1 MISANNV
8 TLRLGKKALFED
20 VNIKFTEGNCYGL
33 IGANGAGKS
42 TLFKIIKGVLTPDGG
57 EVILHGNT
65 IAGYLSQNMDEQ
77 DLSGASLKPSYLIEL
92 ELKIETISGKISRA
106 SENGEDGADR
116 VRITNA
122 SIRMNEYYSQD
133 GRLISF
139 PRVNA
144 SFVTRINKSD
154 CKPEATFTTEF
165 VVATKGE
172 ELKNDEPTGRH
183 KIDAIIPQYGG
194 KVDVVPMYAQN
205 ANVIDA
211 ISTYWNVGDTV
222 KANGRLDFSATTET
236 TIEEVDFGE
245 PIEKTR
251 TINRSDLI
259 ITGGSQEPLEGDY
272 AFDNAEIQSA
282 LADRKV
288 RLEKQKDKDM
298 SRTASK
304 QTPPQTSSNG
314 FADLGF

>member
-1 MISANNV
+1 M
-8 TLRLGKKALFED
+8 LRQAENR
-20 VNIKFTEGNCYGL
+20 V
-33 IGANGAGKS
+33 
-42 TLFKIIKGVLTPDGG
+42 
-57 EVILHGNT
+57 
-65 IAGYLSQNMDEQ
+65 
-77 DLSGASLKPSYLIEL
+77 
-92 ELKIETISGKISRA
+92 KIEGILAEIDIKPGTFIKNGQTMESIGGSITVKVTQKISGEEKELAIPIHMFASKLTNKGTPNPAYESIKKIADEYISIAA

-144 SFVTRINKSD
+144 SFVQKINKSD
-154 CKPEATFTTEF
+154 CKPEATYMTEF
-165 VVATKGE
+165 VVAQKNEEIDRNGE
-172 ELKNDEPTGRH
+172 ETGRYR
-183 KIDAIIPQYGG
+183 IDAIIPQYGG
-194 KVDVVPMYAQN
+194 KVDVVPMYAQSPG
-205 ANVIDA
+205 VIDA
-211 ISTYWNVGDTV
+211 VKTYWEIGNTV

-259 ITGGSQEPLEGDY
+259 ITGGSQEPLEGDF
-272 AFDNAEIQSA
+272 AFDNNEIQNA
-282 LADRKV
+282 LAERKL
-288 RLEKQKDKDM
+288 RLEKQKDRDM
-298 SRTASK
+298 SRAATR
-304 QTPPQTSSNG
+304 QTPAPAAKNG